1 MSTPKRN
8 ALGKGL
14 SALLKSDD
22 VAAALAAPR
31 SGGGISNILISQIEA
46 NPFQP
51 RIHFDKE
58 QLDELAESIKV
69 HGVIQ
74 PITVRRININ
84 EDRYQIISGERR
96 TKASILAG
104 LTSIPAYVRVANDQ
118 EMLEMALIENIQRQ
132 DLNSIEVAL
141 SYQRLMEEC
150 NLKLDEVGERVGKQ
164 RSTVNNYLRL
174 LRLPDDIQAGI
185 RDNKL
190 SMGHARAIINI
201 EDADEQM
208 LVFNRIIDE
217 GLSVRDT
224 EELAR
229 HTKNNAAP
237 KAAEKAVPKKV
248 VIMGYDNY
256 TGNLS
261 EKLNVKV
268 KLKSKGKGKGEL
280 VIPFDNETE
289 LARIFE
295 LL

>member
-14 SALLKSDD
+14 SALLKNDEVTTFS
-22 VAAALAAPR
+22 APR
-31 SGGGISNILISQIEA
+31 SNSGITNIFISQIEA

-51 RIHFDKE
+51 RLDFDAT
-58 QLDELAESIKV
+58 QLEELAESIRI

-96 TKASILAG
+96 TKASVLAG
-104 LTSIPAYVRVANDQ
+104 LTSIPSYVRVANDQ

-132 DLNSIEVAL
+132 DLNSIEIAL

-150 NLKLDEVGERVGKQ
+150 SLKLDEVGERVGKQ

-174 LRLPDDIQAGI
+174 LKLPDEIQAGI
-185 RDNKL
+185 RDNRL

-201 EDADEQM
+201 DDADEQM
-208 LVFNRIIDE
+208 LVFHRIIDE

-229 HTKNNAAP
+229 EKKAQPIAP
-237 KAAEKAVPKKV
+237 KTKV
-248 VIMGYDNY
+248 ATVKPAPINGYDEY
-256 TGNLS
+256 TSKLS
-261 EKLNVKV
+261 EKLSLKV
-268 KLKSKGKGKGEL
+268 KLKTKAKGKGEL
-280 VIPFDNETE
+280 VIPFDNEE
-289 LARIFE
+289 QLARIFE
-295 LL
+295 VL

>member
-1 MSTPKRN
+1 MSTPKKRN

-14 SALLKSDD
+14 SALLKNEE
-22 VAAALAAPR
+22 VAALTAPK
-31 SGGGISNILISQIEA
+31 SSNITNIQISQIEA

-51 RIHFDKE
+51 RIHFDKQ
-58 QLDELAESIKV
+58 QLEELAESIRV

-74 PITVRRININ
+74 PITVRKININ

-96 TKASILAG
+96 TKASVLAG
-104 LTSIPAYVRVANDQ
+104 LNAIPAYVRVANDQ

-132 DLNSIEVAL
+132 DLNAIEVSL

-150 NLKLDEVGERVGKQ
+150 NLKIDEVGERVGKQ

-174 LRLPDDIQAGI
+174 LKLPDDIQAGI

-201 EDADEQM
+201 DDVDEQM
-208 LVFNRIIDE
+208 LVFERIVEE

-229 HTKNNAAP
+229 QKKEKAKSKEKKTTEKP
-237 KAAEKAVPKKV
+237 KAIK
-248 VIMGYDNY
+248 GYDEY
-256 TGNLS
+256 TAQLS
-261 EKLNVKV
+261 EKLNTKV
-268 KLKSKGKGKGEL
+268 KLKAKAKGKGEI
-280 VIPFDNETE
+280 VIAFDSEDQ
-289 LARIFE
+289 LAKILE
-295 LL
+295 QL

>member
-1 MSTPKRN
+1 MSIPKKRN

-14 SALLKSDD
+14 SALLNNDEIAS
-22 VAAALAAPR
+22 LTAPR
-31 SGGGISNILISQIEA
+31 SSSINHIFISQIEA

-51 RIHFDKE
+51 RIDFDPE
-58 QLDELAESIKV
+58 HLEELAASIRI

-74 PITVRRININ
+74 PITVRKININ

-104 LTSIPAYVRVANDQ
+104 LNSIPAYVRVANDQ

-132 DLNSIEVAL
+132 DLNAIEVAL
-141 SYQRLMEEC
+141 SYERLMAEC
-150 NLKLDEVGERVGKQ
+150 DLKLDEVGERVGKQ

-174 LRLPDDIQAGI
+174 LKLPADIQAGI
-185 RDNKL
+185 RDGNV

-201 EDADEQM
+201 DDADEQM
-208 LVFNRIIDE
+208 LVYRRIIED

-229 HTKNNAAP
+229 HKKIAAKTK
-237 KAAEKAVPKKV
+237 EKAPTIKKAPIV
-248 VIMGYDNY
+248 GFDEYA
-256 TGNLS
+256 GRLS
-261 EKLNVKV
+261 QKLEVKV
-268 KLKSKGKGKGEL
+268 KLKAKGKGKGEL
-280 VIPFDNETE
+280 VIPFDSEE
-289 LARIFE
+289 QLEKIFE

>member
-1 MSTPKRN
+1 MTTPKKRN

-14 SALLKSDD
+14 SALLKNEE
-22 VAAALAAPR
+22 VAALTAPK
-31 SGGGISNILISQIEA
+31 SSNISNIQISQIEA

-51 RIHFDKE
+51 RIHFDPE
-58 QLDELAESIKV
+58 QLEELAASIRI

-74 PITVRRININ
+74 PITVRKINLN

-132 DLNSIEVAL
+132 DLNAIEVAL
-141 SYQRLMEEC
+141 SYARLMEEC
-150 NLKLDEVGERVGKQ
+150 DLKLDEVGERVGKQ

-174 LRLPDDIQAGI
+174 LKLPADIQAGI
-185 RDNKL
+185 RDNL
-190 SMGHARAIINI
+190 VSMGHARAIINI
-201 EDADEQM
+201 DDADEQM
-208 LVFNRIIDE
+208 LVYRRIIEE

-229 HTKNNAAP
+229 HK
-237 KAAEKAVPKKV
+237 KAAVAKTKEKAPAAKKEA
-248 VIMGYDNY
+248 IRGFDDYA
-256 TGNLS
+256 GRLS
-261 EKLNVKV
+261 EKLEVKV
-268 KLKSKGKGKGEL
+268 KLKAKGKGKGEL
-280 VIPFDNETE
+280 IIPFDNEE
-289 LARIFE
+289 QLEKIFE

>member
-1 MSTPKRN
+1 MSTPKKRN

-14 SALLKSDD
+14 SALLKNEE
-22 VAAALAAPR
+22 VAALTAPK
-31 SGGGISNILISQIEA
+31 SSSIANIQISQIEA

-51 RIHFDKE
+51 RIHFDQE
-58 QLDELAESIKV
+58 QLEELAESIKV

-74 PITVRRININ
+74 PITVRKVNLN

-96 TKASILAG
+96 TKASVLAG
-104 LTSIPAYVRVANDQ
+104 LNAIPAYVRVANDQ

-132 DLNSIEVAL
+132 DLNAIEVSL
-141 SYQRLMEEC
+141 SYQRLMDEC

-174 LRLPDDIQAGI
+174 LKLPDDIQAGI
-185 RDNKL
+185 RDNLL

-201 EDADEQM
+201 DDTDEQM
-208 LVFNRIIDE
+208 LVFKRIIDE

-229 HTKNNAAP
+229 QKKTKTQTKEKKATEKP
-237 KAAEKAVPKKV
+237 KAIK
-248 VIMGYDNY
+248 GYDEY
-256 TGNLS
+256 TQQLS
-261 EKLNVKV
+261 EKLNTKV
-268 KLKSKGKGKGEL
+268 KLKAKAKGKGEL
-280 VIPFDNETE
+280 VIPFESE
-289 LARIFE
+289 EQLEKILE

>member
-1 MSTPKRN
+1 MSTPKKRN

-14 SALLKSDD
+14 SALLKNEE
-22 VAAALAAPR
+22 VAALTAPK
-31 SGGGISNILISQIEA
+31 SSNITNIQISQIEA

-51 RIHFDKE
+51 RIHFDKQ
-58 QLDELAESIKV
+58 QLEELAESIRV

-74 PITVRRININ
+74 PITVRKVNLN

-96 TKASILAG
+96 TKASVLAG
-104 LTSIPAYVRVANDQ
+104 LNAIPAYVRVANDQ

-132 DLNSIEVAL
+132 DLNAIEVSL

-150 NLKLDEVGERVGKQ
+150 NLKIDEVGERVGKQ

-174 LRLPDDIQAGI
+174 LKLPDDIQAGI

-201 EDADEQM
+201 DDVDEQM
-208 LVFNRIIDE
+208 LVFERIVEE

-229 HTKNNAAP
+229 QKKEKTKSKEK
-237 KAAEKAVPKKV
+237 KASAKPSPIK
-248 VIMGYDNY
+248 GYDEY
-256 TGNLS
+256 TSQLS
-261 EKLNVKV
+261 EKLNTKV
-268 KLKSKGKGKGEL
+268 KLKAKAKGKGEI
-280 VIPFDNETE
+280 VIPFDSEDQ
-289 LARIFE
+289 LAKILE
-295 LL
+295 QL

>member
-1 MSTPKRN
+1 MSTPKKRN

-14 SALLKSDD
+14 SALLNSDE
-22 VAAALAAPR
+22 VASLTAPR
-31 SGGGISNILISQIEA
+31 SSNINNIFISQIEA

-51 RIHFDKE
+51 RIDFDPE
-58 QLDELAESIKV
+58 HLEELAASIRI

-74 PITVRRININ
+74 PITVRKININ

-104 LTSIPAYVRVANDQ
+104 LNSIPAYVRVANDQ

-132 DLNSIEVAL
+132 DLNAIEVAL
-141 SYQRLMEEC
+141 SYNRLMDEC
-150 NLKLDEVGERVGKQ
+150 DLKLDEVGERVGKQ

-174 LRLPDDIQAGI
+174 LKLPADIQAGI
-185 RDNKL
+185 RDGKV

-201 EDADEQM
+201 DDADEQM
-208 LVFNRIIDE
+208 LVYRRIIDD

-229 HTKNNAAP
+229 HKKTPSKTK
-237 KAAEKAVPKKV
+237 EKAPAVKKAP
-248 VIMGYDNY
+248 IAGFDEYA
-256 TGNLS
+256 GRLS
-261 EKLNVKV
+261 QKLEVKV
-268 KLKSKGKGKGEL
+268 KLKAKGKGKGEL
-280 VIPFDNETE
+280 VIPFDSEE
-289 LARIFE
+289 QLEKIFE

>member
-1 MSTPKRN
+1 MSTPKKRN

-14 SALLKSDD
+14 SALLKNEE
-22 VAAALAAPR
+22 VAALTAPK
-31 SGGGISNILISQIEA
+31 SSNITNIQISQIEA

-58 QLDELAESIKV
+58 QLEELAESIRV

-74 PITVRRININ
+74 PITVRKVNLN

-96 TKASILAG
+96 TKASVLAG
-104 LTSIPAYVRVANDQ
+104 LNAIPAYVRVANDQ

-132 DLNSIEVAL
+132 DLNAIEVSL

-150 NLKLDEVGERVGKQ
+150 NLKIDEVGERVGKQ

-174 LRLPDDIQAGI
+174 LKLPDDIQAGI
-185 RDNKL
+185 RDNQL

-201 EDADEQM
+201 DDVDEQM
-208 LVFNRIIDE
+208 LVFNRIVEE

-229 HTKNNAAP
+229 QK
-237 KAAEKAVPKKV
+237 KEKAKNKERKTASKPNPIK
-248 VIMGYDNY
+248 GYDEY
-256 TGNLS
+256 TSQLS
-261 EKLNVKV
+261 EKLNTKV
-268 KLKSKGKGKGEL
+268 KLKAKAKGKGEI
-280 VIPFDNETE
+280 VIPFDSEE
-289 LARIFE
+289 QLAKILE
-295 LL
+295 QL

>member
-1 MSTPKRN
+1 MTTPKKRN

-14 SALLKSDD
+14 SALLKNEE
-22 VAAALAAPR
+22 VAALTAPK
-31 SGGGISNILISQIEA
+31 SSNISNIQISQIEA

-51 RIHFDKE
+51 RIHFDPE
-58 QLDELAESIKV
+58 QLEELAASIRI

-74 PITVRRININ
+74 PITVRKINLN

-132 DLNSIEVAL
+132 DLNAIEVAL
-141 SYQRLMEEC
+141 SYARLMEEC
-150 NLKLDEVGERVGKQ
+150 DLKLDEVGERVGKQ

-174 LRLPDDIQAGI
+174 LKLPADIQAGI
-185 RDNKL
+185 RDNL
-190 SMGHARAIINI
+190 VSMGHARAIINI
-201 EDADEQM
+201 DDADEQM
-208 LVFNRIIDE
+208 LVYRRIIEE

-229 HTKNNAAP
+229 HK
-237 KAAEKAVPKKV
+237 KAAAAKTKEKAPAAKKEA
-248 VIMGYDNY
+248 IRGFDDYA
-256 TGNLS
+256 GRLS
-261 EKLNVKV
+261 EKLEVKV
-268 KLKSKGKGKGEL
+268 KLKAKGKGKGEL
-280 VIPFDNETE
+280 IIPFDNEE
-289 LARIFE
+289 QLEKIFE

>member
-1 MSTPKRN
+1 MTTPKKRN

-14 SALLKSDD
+14 SALLKNEE
-22 VAAALAAPR
+22 VAALTAPK
-31 SGGGISNILISQIEA
+31 SSNISNIQISQIEA

-51 RIHFDKE
+51 RIHFDPE
-58 QLDELAESIKV
+58 QLEELAASIRI

-74 PITVRRININ
+74 PITVRKINLN

-132 DLNSIEVAL
+132 DLNAIEVAL
-141 SYQRLMEEC
+141 SYARLMEEC
-150 NLKLDEVGERVGKQ
+150 DLKLDEVGERVGKQ

-174 LRLPDDIQAGI
+174 LKLPADIQAGI
-185 RDNKL
+185 RDNL
-190 SMGHARAIINI
+190 VSMGHARAIINI
-201 EDADEQM
+201 DDADEQM
-208 LVFNRIIDE
+208 LVYRRIIEE

-229 HTKNNAAP
+229 HK
-237 KAAEKAVPKKV
+237 KAAVAKTKEKAPAAKKEA
-248 VIMGYDNY
+248 ISGFDDYA
-256 TGNLS
+256 GRLS
-261 EKLNVKV
+261 EKLEVKV
-268 KLKSKGKGKGEL
+268 KLKAKGKGKGEL
-280 VIPFDNETE
+280 IIPFDNEE
-289 LARIFE
+289 QLEKIFE